1 MQRLFITEKLQRR
14 FAEDLRDQE
23 KSAATVEKYL
33 REARRFAE
41 YAGGNEVSRRMTL
54 GYKAMLG
61 SLYSAKSANSML
73 AALNSLFRFARR
85 EDLCVRQFRLQRDA
99 YRPESEELT
108 RDEYV
113 QLISAAE
120 HACDYRS
127 ALILQTLCCTG
138 IRIGELGYVTVEAA
152 KEGGTS
158 VCCKGKT
165 RRIFIVSA
173 LRKKLL
179 RYAEETGVSSGPVF
193 LTRTGR
199 PVDRTNVWRK
209 MKKLCA
215 AAGIPPQK
223 AFPHNLRHLFAR
235 TFYEKEHDISTLAD
249 ILGHS
254 SVNTTRIYII
264 STGAEHAK
272 RMEGMDLVT

>member
-1 MQRLFITEKLQRR
+1 MERLFISEKLLRG
-14 FAEDLRDQE
+14 FAEHLREQE
-23 KSAATVEKYL
+23 KSSATVEKYL
-33 REARRFAE
+33 REAKRFAD
-41 YAGGNEVSRRMTL
+41 YVGTREVSRSAAL
-54 GYKAMLG
+54 GYKTKLG
-61 SLYSAKSANSML
+61 CVYPAKSANSML
-73 AALNSLFRFARR
+73 AALNSLFRFAGR

-120 HACDYRS
+120 RVCDYRS

-152 KEGGTS
+152 KAGGAS
-158 VCCKGKT
+158 VRCKGKT

-179 RYAEETGVSSGPVF
+179 RYAEEAGVSSGPVF
-193 LTRTGR
+193 LTRTGK
-199 PVDRTNVWRK
+199 PIDRSNVWRK
-209 MKKLCA
+209 MKKLCDY
-215 AAGIPPQK
+215 AGIPRQK

-235 TFYEKEHDISTLAD
+235 VFYEREHDISALAD

-254 SVNTTRIYII
+254 SVNTTRIYIV
-264 STGAEHAK
+264 STGAEHAR
-272 RMEGMDLVT
+272 RMEEMGLVT